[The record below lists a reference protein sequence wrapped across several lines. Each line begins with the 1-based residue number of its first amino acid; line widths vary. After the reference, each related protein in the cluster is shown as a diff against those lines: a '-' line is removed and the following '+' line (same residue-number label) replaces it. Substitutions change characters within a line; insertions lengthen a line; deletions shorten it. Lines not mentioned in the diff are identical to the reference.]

1 MSLRL
6 SAPCHCVP
14 VNSDVRAHEACVG
27 VVPVAFTFVLIGSG
41 VPMLF
46 AVIFTDKPGHGQL
59 RTQHLRAHVA
69 WVAEHQDTV
78 LVAGS
83 LRVEPEET
91 PKGGLWIVEAPSKA
105 AVLELMQSDPFY
117 TCGLRQGVEVLHW
130 SKALEGKVL
139 V

>member
-1 MSLRL
+1 
-6 SAPCHCVP
+6 
-14 VNSDVRAHEACVG
+14 
-27 VVPVAFTFVLIGSG
+27 
-41 VPMLF
+41 MLF
-46 AVIFTDKPGHGQL
+46 AVIFTDKPGQGAL
-59 RTQHLRAHVA
+59 RTANLEAHIR
-69 WVAEHQDTV
+69 WVADHRDMV

-83 LRVEPEET
+83 LRVEPGDV

-130 SKALEGKVL
+130 SKALDAKVL